1 MTTSRERIALA
12 LSILNNAEGH
22 EDRAVT
28 EAMLALDG
36 VTLSE
41 LAKMR
46 GRGPLEPNGV
56 TA

>member
-1 MTTSRERIALA
+1 MSTTQPTLKARINLA

-36 VTLSE
+36 ATITDLLE
-41 LAKMR
+41 LREVA
-46 GRGPLEPNGV
+46 
-56 TA
+56 A